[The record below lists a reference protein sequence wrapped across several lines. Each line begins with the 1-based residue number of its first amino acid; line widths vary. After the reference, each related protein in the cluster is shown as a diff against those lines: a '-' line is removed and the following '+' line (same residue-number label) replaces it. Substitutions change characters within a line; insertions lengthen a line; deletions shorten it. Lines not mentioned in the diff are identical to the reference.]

1 MEGCSW
7 FRVIQPFGNSYGIRV
22 HLNERHGM
30 TDFIVGNGLVPFRRY
45 KLSSKIC
52 ITVSRTDKQVNRRE
66 RSCAVPW
73 QYRNPC
79 GV

>member
-30 TDFIVGNGLVPFRRY
+30 TDFIVGNGLVPFRGSIVIR
-45 KLSSKIC
+45 
-52 ITVSRTDKQVNRRE
+52 VGFDE
-66 RSCAVPW
+66 W
-73 QYRNPC
+73 
-79 GV
+79 